1 MIPLARIF
9 KHWFTTP
16 QAVARAFP
24 PATLERIQAAIAQ
37 AESQHS
43 GEIRFAVEGSLPWSY
58 LRRDAAPRERA
69 WMVFSK
75 LRVWDTE
82 HNNGVLIYVDLAD
95 HNVEIVADR
104 GLARRVTK
112 AQWQA
117 IANSLR
123 ESYRAGEFEAGSL
136 AAIAAVGQLLAAE
149 FPLAAGSSN
158 PNELPNRPAL
168 L

>member
-1 MIPLARIF
+1 MIPLARVF
-9 KHWFTTP
+9 KHWFTAP

-24 PATLERIQAAIAQ
+24 PATLDRIQAAIAQ

-82 HNNGVLIYVDLAD
+82 HNNGVLIYVELAD
-95 HNVEIVADR
+95 HDVEIVADR
-104 GLARRVTK
+104 GLARRITQ
-112 AQWQA
+112 AQWQL
-117 IANSLR
+117 IANAMR
-123 ESYRAGEFEAGSL
+123 ESFRAGEFEAGSL
-136 AAIAAVGQLLAAE
+136 AAIAAVGDLLAAE
-149 FPLAAGSSN
+149 FPLTTGISN
-158 PNELPNRPAL
+158 PNELSNRPAL